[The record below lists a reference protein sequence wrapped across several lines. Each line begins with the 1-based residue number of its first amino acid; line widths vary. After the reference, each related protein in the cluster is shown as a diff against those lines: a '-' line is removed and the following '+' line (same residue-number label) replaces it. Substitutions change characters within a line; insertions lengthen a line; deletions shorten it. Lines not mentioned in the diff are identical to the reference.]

1 MKFTRLIA
9 VSSVAVMMATNAP
22 AQDAPTAQTVLA
34 TVNGKDITVGH
45 VIALT
50 RRLPERF
57 QQLDDKDLYQGVL
70 DQLIQQTALASD
82 VDTSKKSVQIAIENE
97 TRALLASETLTKI
110 ENEATTDALV
120 QAAYDEAYA
129 DAPAAMEYKASHIL
143 VETEE
148 EAKELVKVLNDGADF
163 AETAKENSTGPSG
176 PNGGD
181 LGWMAKG
188 RTVPEFEN
196 AMIALEPGEVSEPVK
211 SQFGWHIIKLAETR
225 EAPKPTLEEVRDQL
239 VDQMKTQAVA
249 EHMQTIEDSAEIN
262 RVEIDLDPAIIRNT
276 DLLDK

>member
-9 VSSVAVMMATNAP
+9 ASSVAVMMATVAP
-22 AQDAPTAQTVLA
+22 AQEEPTAQTVLA

-57 QQLDDKDLYQGVL
+57 QQLEDKDLYQGVL

-82 VDTSKKSVQIAIENE
+82 VDTSKASIQIAIENE
-97 TRALLASETLTKI
+97 TRALLASETLTQI
-110 ENEATTDALV
+110 ENEAVTDALV
-120 QAAYDEAYA
+120 QAAYDEIYA
-129 DAPAAMEYKASHIL
+129 AAPAAMEYKASHIL

-148 EAKELVKVLNDGADF
+148 EAKELVETLNGGADF

-196 AMIALEPGEVSEPVK
+196 AMIALEPGEVSAPVQ
-211 SQFGWHIIKLAETR
+211 SQFGWHVIKLAETR
-225 EAPKPTLEEVRDQL
+225 EAPKPTLDEVRAEL
-239 VDQMKTQAVA
+239 VDQLKTQAVA
-249 EHMQTIEDSAEIN
+249 EHMKTIEDSAEIN
-262 RVEIDLDPAIIRNT
+262 RVEIEFDPSIIRNT
-276 DLLDK
+276 ELLDK

>member
-9 VSSVAVMMATNAP
+9 VSSVAVMMATTAP

-82 VDTSKKSVQIAIENE
+82 VDTSKKSIQIAIENE

-110 ENEATTDALV
+110 ENEAVTDELV

-148 EAKELVKVLNDGADF
+148 EAKELVKTIKDGADF
-163 AETAKENSTGPSG
+163 AETAKEKSTGPSG

>member
-9 VSSVAVMMATNAP
+9 VSSVAVMMATTAP

-82 VDTSKKSVQIAIENE
+82 VDTSKKSIQIAIENE

-110 ENEATTDALV
+110 ENEAVTDELV

-129 DAPAAMEYKASHIL
+129 DEPAAMEYKASLIL

-148 EAKELVKVLNDGADF
+148 AAKELVKTIKDGADF
-163 AETAKENSTGPSG
+163 AETAKEKSTGPSG

>member
-9 VSSVAVMMATNAP
+9 ASSVTVMMATVAP
-22 AQDAPTAQTVLA
+22 AQEEPTAQTVLA

-57 QQLDDKDLYQGVL
+57 QQLEDKDLYQGVL

-82 VDTSKKSVQIAIENE
+82 VDTTKKSIQIAIENE

-110 ENEATTDALV
+110 EDEATTDALV

-148 EAKELVKVLNDGADF
+148 EAKDLVKALNDGADF

-225 EAPKPTLEEVRDQL
+225 EAPKPTLEEVREQL

>member
-9 VSSVAVMMATNAP
+9 ASSVAVMMATVAP

-57 QQLDDKDLYQGVL
+57 QQLEDKDLYKGVL
-70 DQLIQQTALASD
+70 DQLIQQTALAAD

-97 TRALLASETLTKI
+97 TRALLASETLTQI
-110 ENEATTDALV
+110 EDAATTDELV
-120 QAAYDEAYA
+120 QAAYDEAFA
-129 DAPAAMEYKASHIL
+129 NAPAEMEYKASHIL

-148 EAKELVKVLNDGADF
+148 EAKELVKTLNDGADF
-163 AETAKENSTGPSG
+163 AETAKENSTGPSA
-176 PNGGD
+176 PSGGD
-181 LGWMAKG
+181 LGWMTKG

-196 AMIALEPGEVSEPVK
+196 AMIALEPGEVSVPVK
-211 SQFGWHIIKLAETR
+211 SQFGWHVIKLAETR
-225 EAPKPTLEEVRDQL
+225 EAPKPTLEDVREQL
-239 VDQMKTQAVA
+239 VEQMKAQAVA
-249 EHMQTIEDSAEIN
+249 EHMETIEDSADIK
-262 RVEIDLDPAIIRNT
+262 RVEIEFDPSIIRDT
-276 DLLDK
+276 ELLDN